1 LSNELIIQISRKLSL
16 HYKISVIG
24 RVQGVWFRKY
34 TREAALSRGIKGFVE
49 NSEDGSV
56 YLEAE
61 GSSDDMDQFLEWLH
75 RGSPMSRVEK
85 VIRKEGQLVGF
96 ATFEIRR

>member
-1 LSNELIIQISRKLSL
+1 M

-24 RVQGVWFRKY
+24 GVQGVWFRKY

-56 YLEAE
+56 YIEAE
-61 GSSDDMDQFLEWLH
+61 GRSEELDQFVEWLH
-75 RGSPMSRVEK
+75 QGSPMSQVEK
-85 VIRKEGQLVGF
+85 VIRKEGQPVGF